1 MRLPHFLLALLV
13 AAVWG
18 FNFVVIEVGLG
29 SFPPILFSALR
40 FVVAA
45 VPLAFILP
53 RPKVA
58 WHYVLGV
65 GVFLGIIQFT
75 LLFMAM
81 DVGLSAGLAS
91 LVMQV
96 QAFFTIILAAVFL
109 GERPG
114 ALQLLGTVVA
124 FCGIGLIALT
134 VDGQV
139 TALGLTLAIGGAFSW
154 AVSNLIM
161 KKAGQVDM
169 LHLMV
174 HASLIPPIPLF
185 FLSLLVEGWDRQQAA
200 MVNLDWLGVGTVVYI
215 AFGATIFGFAAWG
228 KLIRTYGAGQVAPFS
243 LLVPIFGMSSSAL
256 VLGEEFGFLRV
267 VAACLVLL
275 GLVLTVARKKTAVRA
290 ALSPVSARSR

>member
-1 MRLPHFLLALLV
+1 MPMRLPHFLLALLV
-13 AAVWG
+13 AVVWG

-45 VPLAFILP
+45 LPLAFLLP

-58 WHYVLGV
+58 WRYVFGV
-65 GVFLGIIQFT
+65 GIFLGTIQFT

-81 DVGLSAGLAS
+81 DVGLPAGLAS
-91 LVMQV
+91 LVLQV
-96 QAFFTIILAAVFL
+96 QAFFTILLAAALL

-114 ALQLLGTVVA
+114 MLQLLGTAVA

-134 VDGQV
+134 VDGRF
-139 TALGLTLAIGGAFSW
+139 TALGLALAIGAALSW
-154 AVSNLIM
+154 SVSNLIIRR
-161 KKAGQVDM
+161 AGKVDM

-174 HASLIPPIPLF
+174 HASLIPPLPLLA
-185 FLSLLVEGWDRQQAA
+185 LSFAVEGWDRQYAA
-200 MVNLDWLGVGTVVYI
+200 FVNLDWLGVGALLYI
-215 AFGATIFGFAAWG
+215 AFGATIFGFAVWG

-256 VLGEEFGFLRV
+256 VLGEAFGPMRIA
-267 VAACLVLL
+267 AACLVLF
-275 GLVLTVARKKTAVRA
+275 GLMLTVIRKRA
-290 ALSPVSARSR
+290 PAAIEAAPGGV